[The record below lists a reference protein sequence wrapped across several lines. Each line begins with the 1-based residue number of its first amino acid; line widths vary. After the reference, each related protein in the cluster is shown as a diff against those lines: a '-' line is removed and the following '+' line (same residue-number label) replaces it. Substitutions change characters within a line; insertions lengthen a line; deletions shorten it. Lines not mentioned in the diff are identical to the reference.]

1 MFDIILYERK
11 NDMNSEKNNPTYGV
25 SDDKTSIKLIGF
37 DEALSNLTK
46 SQREKLISGY
56 DIKSLAKVFE
66 DSGLMQTIK
75 TFFKNGMNVSR
86 TAKILYMHRNTLI
99 YKLNAIKKLTGFDLR
114 DFDMAVTFSILHN
127 LYLMK

>member
-1 MFDIILYERK
+1 
-11 NDMNSEKNNPTYGV
+11 MNSEKNNPTYGV

-66 DSGLMQTIK
+66 DGGLMQTIK

>member
-25 SDDKTSIKLIGF
+25 SDDKASIKLIGF

-66 DSGLMQTIK
+66 DGGLMQTIK